1 MRSLHILPIALCAFG
16 LTVFTAC
23 SSDTD
28 VHVSDEDTTAT
39 IESRG
44 DTTSVGETVGAAGQE
59 VKTESIETVVA
70 TKLLAMPG
78 FGEVDVE
85 SQGDGVIVL
94 NGTVASED
102 EKMQAQK
109 TAETTDG
116 VKSVVNNLT
125 IKTTP

>member
-1 MRSLHILPIALCAFG
+1 MKSLHILPIALCSFG
-16 LTVFTAC
+16 LAVFTAC
-23 SSDTD
+23 SGDAD
-28 VHVSDEDTTAT
+28 VHVSDDDTTAT

-44 DTTSVGETVGAAGQE
+44 DTTSVGEAVGNVGQE
-59 VKTESIETVVA
+59 IKTESIETVVE

-94 NGTVASED
+94 NGMVASEA
-102 EKMQAQK
+102 EKAQAQK
-109 TAETTDG
+109 TAATTDG

-125 IKTTP
+125 IK